1 MYDRLKESKLITDSF
16 QYTGKWFFPGCDD
29 YTVNG
34 TVSYSSG
41 SIEVTISG
49 PLRDPTKYQ
58 TVIAPFWLHGE
69 NEKLDTLFGITDDG
83 IEITLENCVITK
95 QTHGHIVAAD
105 RSTEVTTYHANSMFV
120 GAHYASP
127 DDRRFNYVTVKYT
140 NFKEWVNESG
150 ITTDQDL
157 HAGRFTITSVTPVPH
172 EGRLI
177 DDFEYN
183 IWHQVDNP
191 GFARERFD
199 ASIKQDT
206 VITISSNEKRAY
218 EDFYKMHYRL
228 QNFVMMGILYSI
240 RPLLITAG
248 TDDDVSKT
256 VIIYNGLVDVS
267 DSHNI
272 IRNDQMFLSL
282 SNLSGRL
289 EETFQ
294 HWLTAYGELEDSFDL
309 FFENMTN
316 SKLYPQDR
324 FENVIQALEA
334 YHRGRFDDELIEKP
348 RYEKMVNDILS
359 KLDDNEQKDWIKKN
373 KARGN
378 DLSLSQKLHQIF
390 DQFPYIFTD
399 VDKREQF
406 VVKVQDTRNY
416 FAHHTKKLKEKAAE
430 NAELH
435 YLEQRLNVLMVA
447 CMLSEIG
454 FDESTLE
461 GLVIN
466 YAKRRQQFKLVWQPD
481 PYEWLV

>member
-1 MYDRLKESKLITDSF
+1 LGVTD
-16 QYTGKWFFPGCDD
+16 
-29 YTVNG
+29 N
-34 TVSYSSG
+34 
-41 SIEVTISG
+41 
-49 PLRDPTKYQ
+49 
-58 TVIAPFWLHGE
+58 
-69 NEKLDTLFGITDDG
+69 G
-83 IEITLENCVITK
+83 IEITLENCVKTH
-95 QTHGHIVAAD
+95 QTHSLITTAK
-105 RSTEVTTYHANSMFV
+105 RLTEVTTYHVNSMFV
-120 GAHYASP
+120 GAHYASA
-127 DDRRFNYVTVKYT
+127 DDRQFNYVTVKYT
-140 NFKEWVNESG
+140 NFKEWINESG
-150 ITTDQDL
+150 ITTDHDL
-157 HAGRFTITSVTPVPH
+157 EADRFTIISVTPTSH
-172 EGRLI
+172 KGCLI

-191 GFARERFD
+191 GFSRERFD

-206 VITISSNEKRAY
+206 VITISSKKKRNY
-218 EDFYKMHYRL
+218 EEFHKMHYRL

-248 TDDDVSKT
+248 TDDEVGKS

-267 DSHNI
+267 DNHDI
-272 IRNDQMFLSL
+272 ISNDKMFLSFR
-282 SNLSGRL
+282 NLSGRL

-294 HWLTAYGELEDSFDL
+294 RWLTAYVELEDSFDL

-334 YHRGRFDDELIEKP
+334 YHRGRFDDELMEKS
-348 RYEKMVNDILS
+348 RYEFMVNDILS
-359 KLDDNEQKDWIKKN
+359 KLNDTEQKDWIKKN
-373 KARGN
+373 RARGN
-378 DLSLSQKLHQIF
+378 DLSLSQKLHQLF
-390 DQFPYIFTD
+390 EQFPYVFTD

-447 CMLSEIG
+447 CMLSDLG
-454 FDESTLE
+454 FDEPTLE

-466 YAKRRQQFKLVWQPD
+466 YAKRRQQFKLVWHAD
-481 PYEWLV
+481 PYEWMV